1 IGLYYGILLALFFY
15 NLVLW
20 ISLRD
25 ASYFW
30 YLFHITAFGLV
41 LFTLNGLGFEYLW
54 PNWPWLA
61 DRSVPLSICLALIG
75 MNQFTRTF
83 LELPQRWPLGNVVSL
98 SVIGVFVAFGV
109 ASLWLP
115 YRISTPL
122 VSLTVLFGIA
132 WIVIATVRVVRLG
145 YQPARLLLLAWGM
158 FLLGT

>member
-1 IGLYYGILLALFFY
+1 
-15 NLVLW
+15 
-20 ISLRD
+20 
-25 ASYFW
+25 
-30 YLFHITAFGLV
+30 
-41 LFTLNGLGFEYLW
+41 FTLNGLGFEYLW

-158 FLLGT
+158 FLLGTAMFTLLAFGVLPKNFFTEYGVQIGSALEMLLLSIAL